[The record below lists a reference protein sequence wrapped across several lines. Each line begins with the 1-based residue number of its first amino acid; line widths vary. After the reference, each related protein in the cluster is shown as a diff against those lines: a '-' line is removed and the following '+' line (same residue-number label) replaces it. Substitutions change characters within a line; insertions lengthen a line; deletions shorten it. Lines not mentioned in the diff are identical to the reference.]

1 MTSGN
6 YKTSYQADMAIFQ
19 TLWVKLWMIGFIIF
33 MIIFPFYAGPYL
45 TYVVNLSAIAVIGAI
60 GINLLTGFTGQISL
74 GHGAFIAIGAYSTA
88 ILAEDAGFPFWLAL
102 PAAGLLTASM
112 GLIVAIPSLR
122 LKGLYLVMTT
132 LAFSFIVQYV
142 IIKWESLTRGSTGM
156 GVPAPTVFGNPID
169 NDMAFY
175 FLIMPI
181 AAFGLLYARNLIRTK
196 VGRAWVAIRDRD
208 ISAEI
213 MGVNLAKY
221 KIMSFF
227 ISSLYAGVAGGL
239 YAYYITDISPEHFPL
254 TLSIDYLAMIIIGGM
269 GSILGSVFGA
279 MFVTMLPEG
288 IRILA
293 DLFGTAYPLLVD
305 RFFELKVMAF
315 GLAIILFL
323 IFEPTGIYGM
333 WIRTKTYFK
342 TWPFTY

>member
-1 MTSGN
+1 MTSGDF
-6 YKTSYQADMAIFQ
+6 KTSYQADMAIFQ
-19 TLWVKLWMIGFIIF
+19 TPWIKVWMAAFLAF
-33 MIIFPFYAGPYL
+33 MCYFPFWAGPYL
-45 TYVVNLSAIAVIGAI
+45 TYVVNLAAIATIGAL
-60 GINLLTGFTGQISL
+60 GLNLLTGFTGQISL
-74 GHGAFIAIGAYSTA
+74 GHGAFLAIGAYSAA
-88 ILAEDAGFPFWLAL
+88 ILTADAGFPFWLAL
-102 PAAGLLTASM
+102 PFAGLITATS
-112 GLIVAIPSLR
+112 GLIIGIPSLR

-142 IIKWESLTRGSTGM
+142 IIKWEGLTRGSTGM
-156 GVPAPTVFGNPID
+156 GVPSPRIFGYIID
-169 NDMAFY
+169 NDRAFY

-181 AAFGLLYARNLIRTK
+181 AAIGLIYARNIIRTK

-213 MGVNLAKY
+213 MGVNLTKY

-227 ISSLYAGVAGGL
+227 ISSFYAGVAGGL
-239 YAYYITDISPEHFPL
+239 YGYYITDISPEHFPL

-288 IRILA
+288 IRIAA
-293 DLFGTAYPLLVD
+293 DVFGTQYPLLVD

-315 GLAIILFL
+315 GIAIILFL
-323 IFEPTGIYGM
+323 MFEPAGIYGR
-333 WIRTKTYFK
+333 WVKTKIYYK
-342 TWPFTY
+342 LWPFTY